1 MATFRPFAFVYVG
14 ISALTLLC
22 ASTNRPLALE
32 SSWDASRDSRTRL
45 ISGQLPGSPGTKLA
59 FVEIELAPGWKTYWR
74 TPGDA
79 GGLPPSFDWSQ
90 SSNLAT
96 ANVLY
101 PAPLRL
107 TDKSGDTIGYK
118 GHVVFPVEVRPTD
131 ATQPTTL
138 KLDMQYGICK
148 DICIPVDA
156 KLELEIAPDAG
167 DPAPQAA
174 VEAFGH
180 VPRAEGRLKP
190 DDPVLLAAKVDL
202 ASAAPRIVLE
212 AKFPGAGGATD
223 IFLEAPE
230 SLYVPLPTKA
240 ESRGDGVEVFNVD
253 LTAGA
258 DVAALKGKTIT
269 ATLVSPSGASVA
281 TFRLE

>member
-1 MATFRPFAFVYVG
+1 MATFRVSAFVCVG
-14 ISALTLLC
+14 ISALALLC
-22 ASTNRPLALE
+22 ASARLALALE
-32 SSWDASRDSRTRL
+32 SSSAATRESRTRL
-45 ISGQLPGSPGTKLA
+45 ISGRVSGTPEAKLA

-79 GGLPPSFDWSQ
+79 GGLPPSFDWTQ
-90 SSNLAT
+90 SSNLAE
-96 ANVLY
+96 AKVLY

-118 GHVVFPVEVRPTD
+118 GHVIFPVEIRPED
-131 ATQPTTL
+131 AAKPVAL

-156 KLELEIAPDAG
+156 KLEVEIAPGDA
-167 DPAPQAA
+167 DPAPQTAI
-174 VEAFGH
+174 EAFEN

-190 DDPVLLAAKVDL
+190 DDPVLLGAKIDL
-202 ASAAPRIVLE
+202 GSSSPRIVLE
-212 AKFPGAGGATD
+212 AKFPGAGGASD

-230 SLYVPLPTKA
+230 NLYVPLPTKA
-240 ESRGDGVEVFNVD
+240 QSRGDGVEVFNVD

>member
-1 MATFRPFAFVYVG
+1 MATFRVSAFICIG
-14 ISALTLLC
+14 ISALALLC
-22 ASTNRPLALE
+22 ASARSALALE
-32 SSWDASRDSRTRL
+32 SSWAATRESRTRL
-45 ISGQLPGSPGTKLA
+45 VSGQVPGSPAATLA
-59 FVEIELAPGWKTYWR
+59 FIEIELAPGWKTYWR

-90 SSNLAT
+90 SSNLASV
-96 ANVLY
+96 NVMY

-118 GHVVFPVEVRPTD
+118 GHVIFPVEVRSTD
-131 ATQPTTL
+131 AAKPVAL

-156 KLELEIAPDAG
+156 KLEVEIAPGAA
-167 DPAPQAA
+167 DPAPQSA
-174 VEAFGH
+174 VEALEH
-180 VPRAEGRLKP
+180 VPRSEGRLKP
-190 DDPVLLAAKVDL
+190 DDPVLLGAKVDL
-202 ASAAPRIVLE
+202 ASPSPRIVLE
-212 AKFPGAGGATD
+212 AKFPGTGGPSD

-230 SLYVPLPTKA
+230 NLYVPLPTKA
-240 ESRGDGVEVFNVD
+240 PSRGDGVETFEVD

-258 DVAALKGKTIT
+258 DVAALKGKIIT

-281 TFRLE
+281 TFRVE

>member
-1 MATFRPFAFVYVG
+1 MATFRVSAFIYAG
-14 ISALTLLC
+14 ISALTLVC
-22 ASTNRPLALE
+22 ASARSVGALE
-32 SSWDASRDSRTRL
+32 SPWATTRESRTRL
-45 ISGQLPGSPGTKLA
+45 FSGQIPGGPAATLA
-59 FVEIELAPGWKTYWR
+59 FIEIELSPGWKTYWR

-90 SSNLAT
+90 SSNLAS

-107 TDKSGDTIGYK
+107 TDKSGDTVGYK
-118 GHVVFPVEVRPTD
+118 GHIIFPVEVRPKD
-131 ATQPTTL
+131 EAKPVVL

-148 DICIPVDA
+148 DICVPVEA
-156 KLELEIAPDAG
+156 KLEIEITPDAA
-167 DPAPQAA
+167 DPAPQLAM
-174 VEAFGH
+174 EAFEN

-190 DDPVLLAAKVDL
+190 DDPVLLGAKVDL
-202 ASAAPRIVLE
+202 ASASPRIVLE
-212 AKFPGAGGATD
+212 AKFPGAAGASD

-230 SLYVPLPTKA
+230 NLYVPLPTKA
-240 ESRGDGVEVFNVD
+240 LSRGDGVEVFNVD

>member
-1 MATFRPFAFVYVG
+1 MATFRVSTFLHAG
-14 ISALTLLC
+14 ISALALVC
-22 ASTNRPLALE
+22 ASATSVPALE
-32 SSWDASRDSRTRL
+32 SSSAATRESRTRL
-45 ISGQLPGSPGTKLA
+45 ISGQVPGPPAATLA
-59 FVEIELAPGWKTYWR
+59 FIEIELSPGWKTYWR

-90 SSNLAT
+90 SSNLAS
-96 ANVLY
+96 ANVLF

-118 GHVVFPVEVRPTD
+118 EHVIFPVEVRPTD
-131 ATQPTTL
+131 AAKPIAL

-148 DICIPVDA
+148 DICVPVEA
-156 KLELEIAPDAG
+156 RLETEIVAA
-167 DPAPQAA
+167 PAPQAA
-174 VEAFGH
+174 VEAFEH
-180 VPRAEGRLKP
+180 VPRAAGRLKP
-190 DDPVLLAAKVDL
+190 DDPVLVAAEVDL

-212 AKFPGAGGATD
+212 AKFPGAGGASD
-223 IFLEAPE
+223 IFLEAPDN
-230 SLYVPLPTKA
+230 LYVPLPTKA
-240 ESRGDGVEVFNVD
+240 QGRGDGVEVFNVD

>member
-1 MATFRPFAFVYVG
+1 MATFRVSAFVCVG
-14 ISALTLLC
+14 ISALALVC
-22 ASTNRPLALE
+22 ASARSALALE
-32 SSWDASRDSRTRL
+32 SSSAATRESRTRL
-45 ISGQLPGSPGTKLA
+45 ISGQVAGAPPAKLA

-90 SSNLAT
+90 SSNLAS

-118 GHVVFPVEVRPTD
+118 AHVIFPVEVRPTD
-131 ATQPTTL
+131 AGKPVVL

-148 DICIPVDA
+148 DICVPVDA
-156 KLELEIAPDAG
+156 KLEVEIAPDAA
-167 DPAPQAA
+167 DPAPQSA
-174 VEAFGH
+174 VEAFEN
-180 VPRAEGRLKP
+180 VPRAAGRLKP
-190 DDPVLLAAKVDL
+190 DDPVLLGAKVDL
-202 ASAAPRIVLE
+202 ASASPRIVLE
-212 AKFPGAGGATD
+212 AKFPGTGGPSD
-223 IFLEAPE
+223 IFLEAPDN
-230 SLYVPLPTKA
+230 LYVPLPTKA
-240 ESRGDGVEVFNVD
+240 QGRGDGVEVFNVD

>member
-1 MATFRPFAFVYVG
+1 MATFRVSAFIHIA
-14 ISALTLLC
+14 ISALALVC
-22 ASTNRPLALE
+22 ASATPMGASE
-32 SSWDASRDSRTRL
+32 SPWATTHESRTRL
-45 ISGQLPGSPGTKLA
+45 IHGQIPGGPAATLA
-59 FVEIELAPGWKTYWR
+59 FVEIELSPGWKTYWR

-90 SSNLAT
+90 SSNLAA

-118 GHVVFPVEVRPTD
+118 GHVIFPVEVRPKD
-131 ATQPTTL
+131 AAKPVVL

-148 DICIPVDA
+148 DICVPVDA
-156 KLELEIAPDAG
+156 KLEVEIAPDAA
-167 DPAPQAA
+167 DPAPRAA
-174 VEAFGH
+174 VEAFDN

-190 DDPVLLAAKVDL
+190 DDPVLLGAKVDL
-202 ASAAPRIVLE
+202 ASASPHIVLE
-212 AKFPGAGGATD
+212 AKFPGAGGTAD

-230 SLYVPLPTKA
+230 NLYVPLPTKA
-240 ESRGDGVEVFNVD
+240 QARGDGVEIFNVD

-269 ATLVSPSGASVA
+269 ATLVSPSGSSVA